1 MVMKRLFV
9 VFLASLCVLSSCS
22 LFKGKDYSEEEK
34 AIAVAKDNAI
44 AAINEAQTKAVSD
57 AQESIRSVIANA
69 VEGAGEDISST
80 INNAKNEIQKSAE
93 QSVSQTLNEKL
104 NVFNSDLAK
113 AYRNANI
120 AAIIALVS
128 LILGIVSFVLMMRRT
143 NRKEVIGTVAGSKT
157 IKKMI
162 NSAIEDNY
170 NLDVKPYIRQ
180 GANKNV
186 VETEIRR
193 YMESPAAKQF
203 IAGLIANQ
211 DKNVKVAQSI
221 NPGQVSEGR
230 GVQEPAHVQPKV
242 ELYAKDSPNDVLSG
256 VTSTYQQGV
265 SIYRLVLTSPDA
277 QTAELSVCTD
287 KEQVKSRILQS
298 SNDLLIP
305 VCQVNRKR
313 SNPNEL
319 SNVTIQAGKAEK
331 ISSDTW
337 KVIEQIYVE
346 LS

>member
-1 MVMKRLFV
+1 MKRLLV
-9 VFLASLCVLSSCS
+9 VFLAALSVLSSCS

-34 AIAVAKDNAI
+34 AIVAAKDAAI

-69 VEGAGEDISST
+69 VEGASEDISST
-80 INNAKNEIQKSAE
+80 INDAKNEIQKSAE
-93 QSVSQTLNEKL
+93 ESVSQTLNEKL

-120 AAIIALVS
+120 AAIIALAS
-128 LILGIVSFVLMMRRT
+128 LILSIVFFVLMLRRT
-143 NRKEVIGTVAGSKT
+143 NRNEVIETIEGSRR
-157 IKKMI
+157 IKDLI
-162 NSAIEDNY
+162 NAAIEDKY

-180 GANKNV
+180 GANKNA

-193 YMESPAAKQF
+193 YMESTAAKQF

-211 DKNVKVAQSI
+211 DKNVKVAQSTI
-221 NPGQVSEGR
+221 PGQVSDGR

-242 ELYAKDSPNDVLSG
+242 ELYAKDSPDNVLSG
-256 VTSTYQQGV
+256 VTSTYQQGI
-265 SIYRLVLTSPDA
+265 SIYRLVLASPDA
-277 QTAELSVCTD
+277 QTAEISVCTD
-287 KEQVKSRILQS
+287 KEQVKSRILVS
-298 SNDLLIP
+298 SNDLLEP
-305 VCQVNRKR
+305 VCRVDRKK

-319 SNVTIQAGKAEK
+319 SNVTIQAGKAER

-337 KVIEQIYVE
+337 KVTEPINVE